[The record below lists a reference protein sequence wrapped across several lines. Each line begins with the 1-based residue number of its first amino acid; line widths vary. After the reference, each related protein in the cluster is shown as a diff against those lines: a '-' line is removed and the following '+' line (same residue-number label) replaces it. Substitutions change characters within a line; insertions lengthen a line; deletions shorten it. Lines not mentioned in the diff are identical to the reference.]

1 MLVQCVLYGGTV
13 RAVFSILY
21 VGTVCAVWWYSVCAV
36 FSILNVG
43 TVCVLYLVYCM
54 LVQPV
59 CAIFSILFGGTVC
72 MLNVS
77 TVCGMP
83 GPCRLMLVMS

>member
-1 MLVQCVLYGGTV
+1 MLDCWCSVCD
-13 RAVFSILY
+13 VFSFLT
-21 VGTVCAVWWYSVCAV
+21 VGTVCAV

-77 TVCGMP
+77 TWNA
-83 GPCRLMLVMS
+83 GPVPADACNELIRDTLGIQP